1 MTLKLP
7 SNAISLKRTQLQI
20 ISRDIGNLTRSSSP
34 RPKFKFILMVR
45 KPSGKFLEIS
55 LDYSVNT
62 ETIFKDS
69 NFHLVQAGY

>member
-1 MTLKLP
+1 
-7 SNAISLKRTQLQI
+7 
-20 ISRDIGNLTRSSSP
+20 
-34 RPKFKFILMVR
+34 MVR
-45 KPSGKFLEIS
+45 NPSGKFLEIS